1 MRIILFISLFFFSIF
16 NFDYLLAKE
25 SKIVVKIENKIITN
39 FEIKNKILS
48 SLILANLEIN
58 QKNINQFKNQALEF
72 LINIKLKEIEL
83 AKYNINVDDNR
94 LTAYLNSIS
103 SNNIPALK
111 NRFLNLDL
119 DFNLFSKNIMTE
131 LKWKS
136 FIFGKYS
143 KKIEIDE
150 KSVMK
155 ELEQVK
161 KDNSTI
167 KEYNLSEI
175 ELNLRNNQI
184 ENDSITFIFKKISE
198 IGFEETAIQYST
210 SSTSSIKGNLG
221 WINSKS
227 LSDNIKKQIIKME
240 PGEISDPIKMTNNV
254 LILKLNDTRTISN
267 KEIDL
272 DKLKSNIINKKKNDL
287 FDLYSSSYLSKLK
300 NSSLIEYR

>member
-1 MRIILFISLFFFSIF
+1 
-16 NFDYLLAKE
+16 
-25 SKIVVKIENKIITN
+25 
-39 FEIKNKILS
+39 
-48 SLILANLEIN
+48 
-58 QKNINQFKNQALEF
+58 
-72 LINIKLKEIEL
+72 
-83 AKYNINVDDNR
+83 
-94 LTAYLNSIS
+94 
-103 SNNIPALK
+103 
-111 NRFLNLDL
+111 
-119 DFNLFSKNIMTE
+119 MTE

-155 ELEQVK
+155 ELEQAK

-184 ENDSITFIFKKISE
+184 ENDSITYIFKKISE

>member
-175 ELNLRNNQI
+175 EFNLRNDQT
-184 ENDSITFIFKKISE
+184 ENDSISYIIKKISE

-227 LSDNIKKQIIKME
+227 LSDNIKNQIIKME

-272 DKLKSNIINKKKNDL
+272 DKLKNNIINKKKNDL

>member
-1 MRIILFISLFFFSIF
+1 MRIILFISFFFFSTF
-16 NFDYLLAKE
+16 NFNYLLANE

-83 AKYNINVDDNR
+83 AKYNINVDDKGF
-94 LTAYLNSIS
+94 TAYLNSIS

-111 NRFLNLDL
+111 NKFLNLDL

-131 LKWKS
+131 LKWKR

-150 KSVMK
+150 KAVMK
-155 ELEQVK
+155 ELEQAK
-161 KDNSTI
+161 KNYSTI

-184 ENDSITFIFKKISE
+184 ENDSISYIFKKISE

-221 WINSKS
+221 WINSNS
-227 LSDNIKKQIIKME
+227 LSDNIKNQIIKME